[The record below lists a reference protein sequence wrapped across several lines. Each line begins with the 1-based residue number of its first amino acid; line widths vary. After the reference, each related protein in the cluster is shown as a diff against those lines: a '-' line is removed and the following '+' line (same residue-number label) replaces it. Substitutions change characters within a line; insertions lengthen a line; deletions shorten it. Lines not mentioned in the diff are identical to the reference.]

1 MTTSGARVLA
11 RRAELERLKQ
21 QLPRFENFLIV
32 DVSETVTR
40 TIQAVLH
47 AWYGFGVDI
56 VAARSPELGLQ
67 AMQSVTP
74 DLLFLSDLIEAG
86 GEAADNIPYLR
97 RGGFGGAIVV
107 VTQDYNRRRCHA
119 LETLGAAAVMQ
130 RDSLSTLD
138 LGELLV
144 RLNQRMAKDGRPDAT

>member
-1 MTTSGARVLA
+1 MTSSGARVLA

-32 DVSETVTR
+32 DDSETVTR

-47 AWYGFGVDI
+47 AWYGFEVDI
-56 VAARSPELGLQ
+56 VAARSAELGLQ
-67 AMQSVTP
+67 ATQSVTP

-86 GEAADNIPYLR
+86 GAATDNIPYLR
-97 RGGFGGAIVV
+97 RGGFDGAIVV

-119 LETLGAAAVMQ
+119 LETLGATAVMQ

-144 RLNQRMAKDGRPDAT
+144 RLSQRAAQGGQPEAT